1 MPTPTQHLL
10 PNRAILEATFNIFYS
25 SVNGTAFIVNG
36 NKGQY
41 LITAK
46 HLFGNTLKSNTL
58 VNIQIKGG
66 KIDKK
71 LQCKVYFHDN
81 PHVDIAVLKLD
92 TAIITAEILPLGKD
106 SEYFSAQECLFLGS
120 LFLA

>member
-58 VNIQIKGG
+58 VNIQKMERME
-66 KIDKK
+66 
-71 LQCKVYFHDN
+71 N
-81 PHVDIAVLKLD
+81 
-92 TAIITAEILPLGKD
+92 
-106 SEYFSAQECLFLGS
+106 
-120 LFLA
+120 